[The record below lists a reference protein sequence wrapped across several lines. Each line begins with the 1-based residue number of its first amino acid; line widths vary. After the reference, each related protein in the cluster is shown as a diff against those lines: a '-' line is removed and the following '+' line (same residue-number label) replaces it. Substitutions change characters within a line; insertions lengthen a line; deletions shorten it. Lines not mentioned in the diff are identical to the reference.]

1 MTYQKGITMLYITY
15 APEDVALATRL
26 KTDLEKAGYTISDS
40 LTAGIENVL
49 IAVLSNNSWANTAV
63 QENIYRALDNSQ
75 HIIPVMSG
83 TTALPK
89 LIDHLAPVD
98 FTDGYPF
105 DTLKAEVT
113 RLSSPDAAHPMR
125 ALTPNVRRAN
135 RRIGYWLVAM
145 TFFWFI
151 VALILVGYYKIQAPT
166 EEYNSIAT
174 FAQATIN
181 VYVGRN
187 LPRTTEDAIN
197 FPLTIQ
203 AAPTA
208 QRPLLIATGTRLAG
222 GKNATETPTPEGE

>member
-1 MTYQKGITMLYITY
+1 MLYITY
-15 APEDVALATRL
+15 APEDAALATRL
-26 KTDLEKAGYTISDS
+26 KTDLEKAGYPVQET
-40 LTAGIENVL
+40 LAAGMNNIL
-49 IAVLSNNSWANTAV
+49 IAVLSNNGWANTVV

-75 HIIPVMSG
+75 HIIPVLSG
-83 TTALPK
+83 MTALPK
-89 LIDHLAPVD
+89 LIDHLAPID
-98 FTDGYPF
+98 FTSAYPF

-135 RRIGYWLVAM
+135 RRIGYWLFGL
-145 TFFWFI
+145 TFFWFV

-197 FPLTIQ
+197 FPMTIQ

-222 GKNATETPTPEGE
+222 GKSATETPTPEGE

>member
-1 MTYQKGITMLYITY
+1 MLYITY
-15 APEDVALATRL
+15 APEDTALATRL
-26 KTDLEKAGYTISDS
+26 KNDLQQAGYTVGDS
-40 LTAGIENVL
+40 LTAEMGNVL
-49 IAVLSNNSWANTAV
+49 IAVLSNNAWANTAV
-63 QENIYRALDNSQ
+63 QENVYRALDNSQ
-75 HIIPVMSG
+75 HIIPVLAG
-83 TTALPK
+83 TTKLPK
-89 LIDHLAPVD
+89 LIAHLALVD
-98 FTDGYPF
+98 FTSGYPIE
-105 DTLKAEVT
+105 TLKAEVT

-125 ALTPNVRRAN
+125 VLTPNVRRSN
-135 RRIGYWLVAM
+135 RRIGYWLFGL

-197 FPLTIQ
+197 FPMTIQ

-222 GKNATETPTPEGE
+222 GKSATETPTPEGE